1 MSFTG
6 YPILMDPVNLIQ
18 NGLLGNHLDVFIDRS
33 MQIISL
39 FRRSYLRDSCR
50 HVSRIDRHT
59 LKAVF
64 AAKLVLIV
72 HFKAIEAYEFLFSI
86 CKRWISIFCF
96 ISLSDRV
103 IPFQIGR

>member
-1 MSFTG
+1 MN
-6 YPILMDPVNLIQ
+6 PIDLIQ
-18 NGLLGNHLDVFIDRS
+18 NSLLSNHLNIFINIC

-59 LKAVF
+59 LEAVF

-72 HFKAIEAYEFLFSI
+72 HFKAIEAYEFLFRVY
-86 CKRWISIFCF
+86 KGWISIFCF
-96 ISLSDRV
+96 ISLSYRI
-103 IPFQIGR
+103 IPFHIGR